1 MLETLNNSR
10 FECFVRT
17 FSLTLHHTHRQC
29 FFVESFNLFLLFI
42 PWSFCMLPFIFASFL
57 NNVRIYLPCIQLR
70 VNPYPFRCF
79 NNAKTL
85 DLYVFFLLHFAFFMS
100 LLCAKIFSA
109 TVTSFHLI
117 SSLQQTWILKQRIIP
132 KEKWHSKYS
141 RNENLG
147 LIYANNGVIYVR
159 VPKITCASNG
169 TVNIE
174 CVDGVYS
181 IWRQQ
186 TVHHLSTQYIN
197 YRQLHQPE
205 QWHTFTISI

>member
-85 DLYVFFLLHFAFFMS
+85 DLCFFSAPLCILYVFAMCKNIQCYSNKFSPDFFTSADMDIETKNHTERKVAFEIFA
-100 LLCAKIFSA
+100 
-109 TVTSFHLI
+109 
-117 SSLQQTWILKQRIIP
+117 
-132 KEKWHSKYS
+132 
-141 RNENLG
+141 
-147 LIYANNGVIYVR
+147 
-159 VPKITCASNG
+159 
-169 TVNIE
+169 
-174 CVDGVYS
+174 
-181 IWRQQ
+181 
-186 TVHHLSTQYIN
+186 
-197 YRQLHQPE
+197 
-205 QWHTFTISI
+205 